1 MHELDHMAEIW
12 VLRLGHRPE
21 RDKRIT
27 THVALTARAFGA
39 KDKSGT
45 KDASLEESVN
55 DVVKRFGGD
64 FSIESG
70 VNWRR
75 FLTSFKSRGKVAHL
89 TMYGLQVDDVVP
101 RTFPLHYDLSIVVGG
116 KRCRR
121 KSIRPPISISRRQP
135 APLGSGGT
143 GDTL

>member
-1 MHELDHMAEIW
+1 MGEIW

-39 KDKSGT
+39 QGIKVGT

-70 VNWRR
+70 VNWRK
-75 FLTSFKSRGKVAHL
+75 FLTLSNRGERSPTSPCTGSRWTRWCLGCSL
-89 TMYGLQVDDVVP
+89 GL
-101 RTFPLHYDLSIVVGG
+101 
-116 KRCRR
+116 
-121 KSIRPPISISRRQP
+121 
-135 APLGSGGT
+135 
-143 GDTL
+143 